1 MLRRA
6 WRYGNRTKWALKSVP
21 IFDSSEVISA
31 LIDKGDDLLSDV
43 AFCTYW
49 FLEELF
55 YMACRI
61 DNDDSIN
68 LGNAYKQRCFE
79 VVSKIFETVYQ
90 NDDMGFEQLQ
100 HLYNLHQGIAGREAD
115 GGKMKISCAAI
126 LNAPWNVVKNQY
138 R

>member
-1 MLRRA
+1 META
-6 WRYGNRTKWALKSVP
+6 QKWALKSVP

-90 NDDMGFEQLQ
+90 NDDTYAVCLHKLPFTNCCLMT
-100 HLYNLHQGIAGREAD
+100 LYA
-115 GGKMKISCAAI
+115 K
-126 LNAPWNVVKNQY
+126 VKTTATKSKK
-138 R
+138 